1 MVSAMVAKHVKHVA
15 LIVGLVTHFHQPV
28 VMVYVMV
35 MRIVRI
41 VLKIVAPI

>member
-28 VMVYVMV
+28 ATVNAMA
-35 MRIVRI
+35 MRIAQH
-41 VLKIVAPI
+41 VLKIVALI

>member
-28 VMVYVMV
+28 GMVYVMA
-35 MRIVRI
+35 MRIAQH